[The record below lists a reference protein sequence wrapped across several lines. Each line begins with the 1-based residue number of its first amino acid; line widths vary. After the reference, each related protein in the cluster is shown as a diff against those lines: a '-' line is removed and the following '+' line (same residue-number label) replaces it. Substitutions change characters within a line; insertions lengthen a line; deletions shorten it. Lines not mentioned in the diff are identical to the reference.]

1 MTKLYLI
8 RHGESEANRHR
19 LFAGH
24 SNFDLTELGRRQ
36 AQCAAD
42 WLDGVPV
49 DRIAASDLLR
59 AYNTAVPLSE
69 RRQIPIE
76 PCQNLRE
83 ISAGAWEGVPF
94 TEIEEKYTA
103 DFAVWRTDIGR
114 ARCTDGE
121 TVRHLGERVLTAI
134 TKLAEEA
141 DGQTV
146 VIATH
151 ATPIRTLLSLWQTG
165 DVLAMKDIPWV
176 PNASITAVRYE
187 NGVFTPEIIGST
199 DHLDG
204 LLTKLPTNV

>member
-24 SNFDLTELGRRQ
+24 SNFNLTDTGRLQ
-36 AQCAAD
+36 AVCAAD
-42 WLDGVPV
+42 WFAGTHI
-49 DRIAASDLLR
+49 DRIVASDLMR

-69 RRQIPIE
+69 KRKIPVE
-76 PCQNLRE
+76 PCADFRE
-83 ISAGAWEGVPF
+83 ISAGAWEGISF
-94 TEIEEKYTA
+94 TEIEEKYPA
-103 DFAVWRTDIGR
+103 DFSVWRTDIGH

-121 TVRHLGERVLTAI
+121 SVRHLGERVLAAI
-134 TKLAEEA
+134 TKIAQES

-187 NGVFTPEIIGST
+187 NGVFTPEMIGAT
-199 DHLDG
+199 DHLEG